1 MEMQKRVWLNIGQL
15 VVGGILLV
23 VSYLYVHAHD
33 AERINFMS
41 GMTILKDKVHYLMTS
56 FGGKATTRDFAG
68 QQALIRSYKELAT
81 YMEETHCNTSV
92 STRELADKTA
102 ALESMSISE
111 YVSQN
116 IVYTQ
121 FASNLY
127 HELQACTQQK

>member
-1 MEMQKRVWLNIGQL
+1 MDMQKRVWLNIGQL

-33 AERINFMS
+33 AEKINFMS

-56 FGGKATTRDFAG
+56 FGGKATTKDFAG
-68 QQALIRSYKELAT
+68 QQALIRSYKELST
-81 YMEETHCNTSV
+81 YMAETHCNTTV
-92 STRELADKTA
+92 TTRELEEKIA
-102 ALESMSISE
+102 ALEGMATSE

-116 IVYTQ
+116 TAYTQ